1 MAPLAAP
8 LAAPAFTMALA
19 LALTLTGTGCPPAET
34 PPCFPASSATPV
46 GEDEGGFSR
55 KMLGWEIDKMPA
67 LIDAPKGDE
76 APSDAFLKAQRD
88 MRTEFWPDAAKG
100 FLAVVR
106 GDTPDG
112 KTIRLYAQYDLALSL
127 FRMRYFEEA
136 KRIFKLIVATP
147 KHPRSGE
154 AADWL
159 QRKVCS
165 G

>member
-1 MAPLAAP
+1 VRLSRLLLLVAPLAALTLP
-8 LAAPAFTMALA
+8 FALA
-19 LALTLTGTGCPPAET
+19 GCPAAES
-34 PPCFPASSATPV
+34 PPCFPSSSATPV

-55 KMLGWEIDKMPA
+55 KTLGWEIDKMPA
-67 LIDAPKGDE
+67 LVDAPKGGDE
-76 APSDAFLKAQRD
+76 PSEVFLKAQRD

-100 FLAVVR
+100 FLTVVR

-112 KTIRLYAQYDLALSL
+112 KDIRLYAQYDLGLSL

-136 KRIFKLIVATP
+136 RRIFKLIAATP
-147 KHPRSGE
+147 KHPRRGE

-159 QRKVCS
+159 QRKVCA